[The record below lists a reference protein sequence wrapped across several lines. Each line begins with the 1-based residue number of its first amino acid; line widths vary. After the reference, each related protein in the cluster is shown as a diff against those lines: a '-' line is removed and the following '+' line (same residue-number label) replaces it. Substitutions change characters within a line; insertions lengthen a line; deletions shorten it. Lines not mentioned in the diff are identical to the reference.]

1 MSEMEI
7 LNITSKDLS
16 KMTIKKYDDN
26 DKPKIWISG
35 NILYKRDIHNTIKR
49 NKEDFEILNE
59 CEELVNCVF
68 PKDIFFV
75 DNKYVGYTTPYYEN
89 YKSINFRMYKN
100 KYTIN
105 QKKKIMRKIVK
116 LLMKLNKYDIVHADL
131 NTSNVICNGKDVKL
145 IDFDRIKVRENEDE
159 LIYNWR
165 LKEQIYYLNI
175 ILFTVLLDVDLIRIS
190 NDEYK
195 EFVDEMSF
203 TNEFKQ
209 YLLNSSSSKQEE
221 IPKELLEYIDDIK
234 RKDIVNGKELVKAL
248 RL

>member
-1 MSEMEI
+1 MSDMGI
-7 LNITSKDLS
+7 INISKDELDS
-16 KMTIKKYDDN
+16 MQIKKYDDN
-26 DKPKIWISG
+26 DKPKIWIQNG
-35 NILYKRDIHNTIKR
+35 ILYKKDIHNTIKR

-59 CEELVNCVF
+59 CEELINCVF
-68 PKDIFFV
+68 PKDMFFV
-75 DNKYVGYTTPYYEN
+75 DGKYVGYTTPYYEKF
-89 YKSINFRMYKN
+89 KSLNFRMYKN

-159 LIYNWR
+159 LIYKWR